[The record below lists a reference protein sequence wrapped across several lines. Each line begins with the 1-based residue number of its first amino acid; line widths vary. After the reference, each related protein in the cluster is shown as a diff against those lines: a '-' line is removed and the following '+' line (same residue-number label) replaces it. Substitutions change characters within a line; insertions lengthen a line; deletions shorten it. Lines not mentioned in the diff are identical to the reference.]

1 MNIITTQKK
10 KILIVIPSMGGGGA
24 ERVVVNLANHLDS
37 GRYGVSIATFQERND
52 YVNELDKDINI
63 MCLGKKSKWDFLK
76 LILRLRKVIKEHKP
90 DVVLSLIYYAN
101 IITLFAGMSLKRNF
115 KVIISEHIYS
125 YKYLSEGGWR
135 ALKRCFMNFAYK
147 KADKIITVSEGIKK
161 ILQDDF
167 NIPAEKIVT
176 IYNPIPFDV
185 IVKNSQQAVVHPFFE
200 NGGNNVIIGMGRL
213 EHQKRFDVLLKAF
226 AIVQRQH
233 NEARLIILGKGALQ
247 KDLEELTHKLNLN
260 KFVNF
265 AGFQPNPHAWVSKAD
280 IFVLSSDME
289 GFPMAILEAM
299 ACGVPVISTDCP
311 TGPSEIIINGENGIL
326 VPPSNEKKL
335 AEAMIAL
342 LEDKNHREKL
352 SMAGQKKAEEFGIQ
366 KILNQYEKI
375 FG

>member
-1 MNIITTQKK
+1 MNLKITQKK

-24 ERVVVNLANHLDS
+24 ERVVVNLANNLDR

-63 MCLGKKSKWDFLK
+63 ICLGKKSKWDFLK
-76 LILRLRKVIKEHKP
+76 LILRLRKVIKEYKP

-101 IITLFAGMSLKRNF
+101 IITLFAGMSLKRNG

-135 ALKRCFMNFAYK
+135 ALKRFFMNFAYK
-147 KADKIITVSEGIKK
+147 KADKIITVSDGIKK

-167 NIPAEKIVT
+167 NIPSEKIVT

-226 AIVQRQH
+226 AIVHRQH
-233 NEARLIILGKGALQ
+233 NKARLIILGKGALQ

-260 KFVNF
+260 NFVNF
-265 AGFQPNPHAWVSKAD
+265 AGFQPNPHAWVLKAD

-311 TGPSEIIINGENGIL
+311 TGPNEIIVNGENGL
-326 VPPSNEKKL
+326 LTPRGNETLL
-335 AEAMIAL
+335 AEAMLAL
-342 LEDKNHREKL
+342 LKDEGLRNTFSKTGKKTAEK
-352 SMAGQKKAEEFGIQ
+352 FNVPN
-366 KILNQYEKI
+366 ILCQYEQL
-375 FG
+375 F